1 MPTSLLAIATKA
13 LEENYFFQVPD
24 TEASTFEKP
33 GARKRHAGICAGA
46 VRATG
51 RPTAMAAD
59 EGFSKVEDAFRS
71 YVGPSDLH
79 DGTIIR
85 LKIGDLSS

>member
-24 TEASTFEKP
+24 TEASTFEEP

-59 EGFSKVEDAFRS
+59 EGFSKVR
-71 YVGPSDLH
+71 PPDLGGLFLVV
-79 DGTIIR
+79 DEIR
-85 LKIGDLSS
+85 MSRKMVA

>member
-1 MPTSLLAIATKA
+1 V
-13 LEENYFFQVPD
+13 LENG
-24 TEASTFEKP
+24 TP
-33 GARKRHAGICAGA
+33 GS
-46 VRATG
+46 VRGRFGATG
-51 RPTAMAAD
+51 RPTTMAAD